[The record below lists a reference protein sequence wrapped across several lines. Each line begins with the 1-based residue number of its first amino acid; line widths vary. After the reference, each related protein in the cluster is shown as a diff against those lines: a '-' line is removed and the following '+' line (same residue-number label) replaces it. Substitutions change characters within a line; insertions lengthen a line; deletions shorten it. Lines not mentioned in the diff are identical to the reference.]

1 MSTESRLFAGDDT
14 VTERIVEAQR
24 ARRFYLWMIAV
35 LGLLALAGV
44 VLLWSRGRD
53 HPLLIAFVALSCA
66 AGASV
71 ALLLARA
78 GHRHGNQPG
87 SQPGA
92 GSLSGSRQSTQPR
105 PRA

>member
-1 MSTESRLFAGDDT
+1 MSTRSRLFAGDDT
-14 VTERIVEAQR
+14 VTERIVEARR

-35 LGLLALAGV
+35 LGLLALAGLV
-44 VLLWSRGRD
+44 LWSRSQD

-71 ALLLARA
+71 ALLLART
-78 GHRHGNQPG
+78 GNQPG
-87 SQPGA
+87 RGN
-92 GSLSGSRQSTQPR
+92 GSDSRQSTQPT